1 MHKPVNELQTQIDRF
16 VAVSL
21 LINDELLDTDLSGLN
36 ELFDQ
41 RERCLNDI
49 QSSLEAGAQL
59 TGDQKALLSQQ
70 DEYTVS
76 LINRLRADLRKDLDR
91 TNQERL
97 SRRAYTGTSDSI
109 YELTG

>member
-1 MHKPVNELQTQIDRF
+1 MHKQVNELQSQIDRF

-21 LINDELLDTDLSGLN
+21 LINDELLDADVSGLT

-49 QSSLEAGAQL
+49 QDSITAGAQL
-59 TGDQKALLSQQ
+59 TTDQRALLSQQ

-76 LINRLRADLRKDLDR
+76 LINRVRGDLRKDLDR
-91 TNQERL
+91 SKQGRL
-97 SRRAYTGTSDSI
+97 SRRAYSDSPDSI